1 MPRSTSKLRKAPLK
15 RDSFL
20 LSLLLALFMF
30 SGPGGAVEQLP
41 RRSAAWA
48 ATVAAEAAAARRA
61 SGTVTV
67 PVPVPVPVTPAATAA
82 SAPSAAGESAAGTST
97 GPATAAAAGAG
108 PAAATARKPAVAAV
122 KAVKAAPVEPA
133 RAPTPAPEAGT
144 RCSDEEPLPNGRAS
158 GSGSGIEQSNVDPRS
173 QIQALVNTA
182 LARSQSLGAASL
194 LAQAARD
201 DWEEARAAR
210 LPTVNL
216 GGTFGAL
223 AEKSGGFAIERGG
236 ILRGNVTIA
245 APLWDGGR
253 IEQLS
258 AWRSQ
263 LAEAARQGML
273 NTEQQLALQ
282 TVALAMDRSRYQ
294 LQIQVY
300 GQYVRKMACLVEAL
314 DQIVRADRGRASELV
329 QAQKNRQQ
337 AELAV
342 DQTRTQLR
350 QTEIRLRRFIGDDL
364 PASASYSALLTQ
376 VPKLE
381 EMQADVVNAAEVIAL
396 DAQAKAQSRYAEAVK
411 AGTRPSI
418 GWLVNGGGSAGS
430 GGLGKS
436 ADVTAGVTVNI
447 PLYNPGADASINAA
461 RKRAEAA
468 RLQREDAIE
477 GRKYRVADMHEAATS
492 SFDRARSIVDILRNS
507 DRLRASTLQQWQQLG
522 RRSLFDVM
530 GTEADYYQ
538 LRIAHVNAIYDGQ
551 QAVAMLWSLGRG
563 VMTPL
568 R

>member
-1 MPRSTSKLRKAPLK
+1 MSRSTSTFRKTSLK

-20 LSLLLALFMF
+20 MSLLFALFMF
-30 SGPGGAVEQLP
+30 SGPGGAAEQLP

-61 SGTVTV
+61 SGTVTQ
-67 PVPVPVPVTPAATAA
+67 PSTPAVSAA
-82 SAPSAAGESAAGTST
+82 SAPPAAREIAASAST
-97 GPATAAAAGAG
+97 GPAAMAGPGTATATATAKKAAVVAGKVAKAAA
-108 PAAATARKPAVAAV
+108 
-122 KAVKAAPVEPA
+122 VEPA
-133 RAPTPAPEAGT
+133 RAPVPAPESGT
-144 RCSDEEPLPNGRAS
+144 RCGDDEALPVGKS
-158 GSGSGIEQSNVDPRS
+158 SGIEQSNVDPRA

-182 LARSQSLGAASL
+182 LARSQSLGAANL

-223 AEKSGGFAIERGG
+223 VEKSGGFAIERGG
-236 ILRGNVTIA
+236 ILRGNVTIG

-263 LAEAARQGML
+263 LAESARQGMI

-314 DQIVRADRGRASELV
+314 DTIVRADRGRASELI

-350 QTEIRLRRFIGDDL
+350 QTEIRLRRFVGDDL
-364 PASASYSALLTQ
+364 PASASYSALLSQ

-396 DAQAKAQSRYAEAVK
+396 DAQAKAQSRYAEAVR
-411 AGTRPSI
+411 AGTRPSVN
-418 GWLVNGGGSAGS
+418 WLVNGSGSAGTS
-430 GGLGKS
+430 GLGKS
-436 ADVTAGVTVNI
+436 ADVMAGLTVNI
-447 PLYNPGADASINAA
+447 PLYNPGADASISAA
-461 RKRAEAA
+461 TRRAEAA

-530 GTEADYYQ
+530 GAEADYYQ